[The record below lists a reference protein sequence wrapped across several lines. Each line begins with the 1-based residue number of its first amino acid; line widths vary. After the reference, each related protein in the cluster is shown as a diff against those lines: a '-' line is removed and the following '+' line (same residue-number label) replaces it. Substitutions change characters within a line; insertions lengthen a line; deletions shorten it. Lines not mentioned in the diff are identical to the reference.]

1 MIRSVEN
8 RLARRYIRQD
18 AVVAF
23 FSLHGNWEAAR
34 AYCDASRR
42 TVIEDVSDII
52 HSGLVKGE
60 LLARFYACLIAERY
74 IRRFGVEP
82 TAERRAA

>member
-1 MIRSVEN
+1 MNRSVEN

-23 FSLHGNWEAAR
+23 YSLHNNWEAAR
-34 AYCDASRR
+34 TYSDASRKELMSD
-42 TVIEDVSDII
+42 ISDII

-74 IRRFGVEP
+74 MRRFGVEP
-82 TAERRAA
+82 TVARRAA